1 MELQPRIVTSTE
13 KKLTGKK
20 VRMSLQ
26 TNQTQELWRSFMPE
40 KTKIKNR
47 LSSELYSIRVYDRPM
62 DPSDLAQ
69 PFDKWAAAEVKSL
82 DEVPEGMEPLILEGG
97 LYAVFD
103 YRGLNTDSSIFI
115 YIFSRWLPNSDYEL
129 DERPQFEVL
138 GAKYKN
144 NDPDSEEEIWIPI
157 KPKMK

>member
-1 MELQPRIVTSTE
+1 
-13 KKLTGKK
+13 
-20 VRMSLQ
+20 MSLQ

-62 DPSDLAQ
+62 DPLDLAQ
-69 PFDKWAAAEVKSL
+69 PFDKWAATEVKSL

-115 YIFSRWLPNSDYEL
+115 YIFSQWLPNSGYEL

>member
-13 KKLTGKK
+13 KKLIGKK

-69 PFDKWAAAEVKSL
+69 PFDKWAATEVKSL

-115 YIFSRWLPNSDYEL
+115 YIFSQWLPNSGYEL